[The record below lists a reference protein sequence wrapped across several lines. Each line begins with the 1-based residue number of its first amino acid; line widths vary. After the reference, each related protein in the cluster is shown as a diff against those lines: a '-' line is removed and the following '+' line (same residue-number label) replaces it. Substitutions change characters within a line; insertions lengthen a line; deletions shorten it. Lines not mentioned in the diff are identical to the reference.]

1 MLLSLNVEG
10 PLIYNKNFNIV
21 PQVLVPQ
28 RNENKRQSKVISNI
42 LQQTGT
48 YKLSLAMNHF
58 EIIRYR
64 AKWLLKE
71 KRLLHA
77 LHSTNLN

>member
-10 PLIYNKNFNIV
+10 PLIYNKNVNII

-42 LQQTGT
+42 LQQTG
-48 YKLSLAMNHF
+48 N
-58 EIIRYR
+58 
-64 AKWLLKE
+64 
-71 KRLLHA
+71 
-77 LHSTNLN
+77 